1 MPPLR
6 NPILNA
12 NPSPMLVR
20 GVPLH
25 RDLIIEL
32 ANLPHRDGCVFR
44 KPNGEPY
51 ERPCGD
57 YEQSAGGRIKTGF
70 KAALRRA
77 GIENF
82 RVHDCRHTWATW
94 HYAEHHDLQALQK
107 LGGWNSLS
115 MVVRYAMRTWNRIA
129 LASMLCRH
137 LPQNP

>member
-1 MPPLR
+1 
-6 NPILNA
+6 
-12 NPSPMLVR
+12 MLVR